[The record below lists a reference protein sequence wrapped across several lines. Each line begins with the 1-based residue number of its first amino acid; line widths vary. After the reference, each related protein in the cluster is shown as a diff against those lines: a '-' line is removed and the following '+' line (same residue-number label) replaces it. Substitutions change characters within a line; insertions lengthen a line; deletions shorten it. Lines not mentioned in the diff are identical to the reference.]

1 MHPSALLTRLLI
13 SLLFI
18 ASFASSQNLPQN
30 LPRGSFQSPKTG
42 VKWRYW
48 IEDADVDPD
57 TLRFDVSE
65 MARLGSSGFE
75 LLSYQSYGDIEAARG
90 DVVVDPADF
99 AFGSDRFVTVS
110 ATLVQAAMENNITID
125 FSLGPDQGA
134 GVPVFPDDVDMEGM
148 NTEMVFG
155 THFIQPGDSFNGP
168 LPSPIIVPFVDFRGN
183 VASANITKMSL
194 VGVIGAELAS
204 GANTSAARVSLD
216 FNTVVDLTDQVQGSV
231 DDGTAS
237 VSWTPS
243 SNSTSVLL
251 SYFSRRNGWPEAKPG
266 FHGAQPDEPGSWGSW
281 AVDHFSAKG
290 ANVSASFMQNNILS
304 QQGIGDLLRQPG
316 VGQYMWEDS
325 MEFRAQLFWTEG
337 LPQRFMERHGYN
349 ISIALPVL
357 HTLRSFPFSNPVIN
371 RTFDYGT
378 SFNWG
383 KFTEDY
389 QDTLTSLYIDYVTA
403 LSDFARSVGMT
414 FSNQPGYNFRL
425 DVAASAAIPDTPEI
439 ESLGVPTIDQA
450 RQLSGGVHL
459 GNHTFFS
466 SETGARPGE
475 ANALRMIELLEDAK
489 TQYAGGVNVALL
501 HGIPYSGDYP
511 NTTWPGLTTFGYQF
525 AEMHGPRQPAWNY
538 YRGYLDFLARTQ
550 YLLQAGV
557 AKVDLAIYRKDYD
570 ITSNFPFQG
579 TSLISAGYTY
589 EYISPENLKLPGVSV
604 VDGRLAP
611 AGPAYKALIL
621 SRVQNI
627 TVDAAQSLVDFSD
640 NGFPIIF
647 VGSVPDDVPGFETGD
662 SQKTQVQNLMD
673 QLVNKST
680 AAVVD
685 TEDDVADALAQMG
698 VLPAASADSKSPN
711 LYTVVREVQGD
722 SDSER
727 TSHFY
732 LFNSNV
738 STSGSV
744 PGPINFTLTLNPGFN
759 GTPFVLDPWT
769 GEISPVALYA
779 VDDNGTIVIPSVSL
793 APAQTVLFTVTTLT
807 SFEGVAASS
816 AHLTDAGEGVIAVA
830 SSTGVEL
837 RSFQDGDAELTLSNG
852 STQTV
857 TLSLSG
863 ETPRELDGWQL
874 NITAWTP
881 PADLS
886 QNKSQPTL
894 VPMGPINLTQG
905 LVPWDQLEGLANVS
919 GVGTYVTTFEW
930 DHTEDGGVGVQLD
943 FGEVFHTIKAWING
957 VEIPTAD
964 PTNPVV
970 DVSDFVMQGTNAI
983 RVDAA
988 STLLNVLNSVGSAV
1002 VTLNQPRNVPP
1013 PANQHYGLVAPVRL
1027 IPYAR
1032 AVISF

>member
-1 MHPSALLTRLLI
+1 
-13 SLLFI
+13 
-18 ASFASSQNLPQN
+18 
-30 LPRGSFQSPKTG
+30 
-42 VKWRYW
+42 
-48 IEDADVDPD
+48 
-57 TLRFDVSE
+57 
-65 MARLGSSGFE
+65 MARVGSSGFE
-75 LLSYQSYGDIEAARG
+75 LLSYQSYGDIESASG
-90 DVVVDPADF
+90 DIVVDPTDF
-99 AFGSDRFVTVS
+99 AFGSDHFVAVS
-110 ATLVQAAMENNITID
+110 ATLVQAAMEDNITID

-155 THFIQPGDSFNGP
+155 THFIQPGDSFNSP

-183 VASANITKMSL
+183 VASANITKMNL
-194 VGVIGAELAS
+194 VGVIGAGLAS

-243 SNSTSVLL
+243 SNST
-251 SYFSRRNGWPEAKPG
+251 R

-290 ANVSASFMQNNILS
+290 ANISASFMQNNILS
-304 QQGIGDLLRQPG
+304 QQSIGDLLRQPG

-325 MEFRAQLFWTEG
+325 MEFGAQLFWTEG
-337 LPQRFMERHGYN
+337 LPQRFIERHGYN

-357 HTLRSFPFSNPVIN
+357 HTLKSSVTKIN
-371 RTFDYGT
+371 QTFDYGT

-389 QDTLTSLYIDYVTA
+389 QDTLTSLYIDYMTA

-414 FSNQPGYNFRL
+414 YSTQPGYNFRL
-425 DVAASAAIPDTPEI
+425 DVAASAAIPDTPEV
-439 ESLGVPTIDQA
+439 ESLGLFTIDQA

-466 SETGARPGE
+466 SETGALPGG
-475 ANALRMIELLEDAK
+475 NAYRMIELLRAAK
-489 TQYAGGVNVALL
+489 SQYASGVNVALL
-501 HGIPYSGDYP
+501 HGFPYSGDYP

-525 AEMHGPRQPAWNY
+525 ADMHGPRQPAWNY

-570 ITSNFPFQG
+570 VNFNFPFQG

-621 SRVQNI
+621 SRIQNI

-662 SQKTQVQNLMD
+662 SQKTQVQSLMG
-673 QLVNKST
+673 QLVDKSSV
-680 AAVVD
+680 AVVGA
-685 TEDDVADALAQMG
+685 EVDVAGALARMS
-698 VLPAASADSKSPN
+698 VLPAASASPESPN
-711 LYTVVREVQGD
+711 LYTVVREVQTE

-732 LFNSNV
+732 LFNSDFFTN
-738 STSGSV
+738 GSV
-744 PGPINFTLTLNPGFN
+744 PGPINASIPGPINFTLTLNPGFN

-769 GEISPVALYA
+769 GEVSPVALYA
-779 VDDNGTIVIPSVSL
+779 VGDNGTIVIPSVSL
-793 APAQTVLFTVTTLT
+793 ALAQTALITVTTLT
-807 SFEGVAASS
+807 SFEGVAAPS
-816 AHLTDAGEGVIAVA
+816 AHLTDAGEGVIAVG

-857 TLSLSG
+857 SLSLSG
-863 ETPRELDGWQL
+863 ETSRELDGWQL

-881 PADLS
+881 PADLN
-886 QNKSQPTL
+886 QNKSHSIL
-894 VPMGPINLTQG
+894 VPIAPINLTQG
-905 LVPWDQLEGLANVS
+905 LVPWDQLDGLANVS

-943 FGEVFHTIKAWING
+943 FGEVFHTIKTWING
-957 VEIPTAD
+957 IEIPTAD

-970 DVSDFVMQGTNAI
+970 DVSDFVRQGSNAI

-988 STLLNVLNSVGSAV
+988 STLINVLNSVGSAV
-1002 VTLNQPRNVPP
+1002 ITLNQSRTDTLSLPQPGNVPP

>member
-1 MHPSALLTRLLI
+1 MHSSASLACLLLL
-13 SLLFI
+13 S
-18 ASFASSQNLPQN
+18 ANFARSQNIPQD
-30 LPRGSFQSPKTG
+30 LPRGSFQTPKTG

-48 IEDADVDPD
+48 IEDADVDLD
-57 TLRFDVSE
+57 TLRFDVAE
-65 MARLGSSGFE
+65 MARVGSHGFE
-75 LLSYQSYGDIEAARG
+75 LLSYQSYGSILGQTGEI
-90 DVVVDPADF
+90 VVDPKDF
-99 AFGSDRFVTVS
+99 AFGSDRFVTAS

-125 FSLGPDQGA
+125 FTLGPDQGA

-155 THFIQPGDSFNGP
+155 SHFIQPGDSFDGL
-168 LPSPIIVPFVDFRGN
+168 LPPPSILPFFDFRGDLS
-183 VASANITKMSL
+183 SANITNMNL

-204 GANTSAARVSLD
+204 GANTSAERVSLD

-231 DDGTAS
+231 DDGSAS
-237 VSWTPS
+237 VSWSPS
-243 SNSTSVLL
+243 SNGTSVLL
-251 SYFSRRNGWPEAKPG
+251 SFFSRRNGFPEAKPG
-266 FHGAQPDEPGSWGSW
+266 FNGAQPDEPGSWGSW
-281 AVDHFSAKG
+281 VIDHFSTKG
-290 ANVSASFMQNNILS
+290 ANVTASFMESNLLS

-325 MEFRAQLFWTEG
+325 MEFDAQLFWTEG
-337 LPQRFMERHGYN
+337 LPQRFMDRHGYN

-357 HTLRSFPFSNPVIN
+357 HTLGGTVRSQEPNQ
-371 RTFDYGT
+371 TFDYGT
-378 SFNWG
+378 SINWG

-389 QDTLTSLYIDYVTA
+389 QDTLTSLYIDYMA
-403 LSDFARSVGMT
+403 AFSDWARSVGMT
-414 FSNQPGYNFRL
+414 FSNQPGYNFHL

-439 ESLGVPTIDQA
+439 ESLGVPSIDEA

-459 GNHTFFS
+459 GNHPIFS

-501 HGIPYSGDYP
+501 HGFPYSGDYP
-511 NTTWPGLTTFGYQF
+511 NTTWPGITTFGYSF
-525 AEMHGPRQPAWNY
+525 AEMHGPRMPAWDY

-550 YLLQAGV
+550 YALQAGV

-570 ITSNFPFQG
+570 ITGTSPFQG

-621 SRVQNI
+621 SRIQSI
-627 TVDAAQSLVDFSD
+627 TVDAAQSLVEFSD
-640 NGFPIIF
+640 SGFPIIF
-647 VGSVPDDVPGFETGD
+647 VGSTPDDIPGFEVGD
-662 SQKTQVQNLMD
+662 SQKTQVQSLIS
-673 QLVNKST
+673 QLVGKSSVT
-680 AAVVD
+680 IVD
-685 TEDDVADALAQMG
+685 TEDDVAGALAQMG
-698 VLPAASADSKSPN
+698 VSPATSANPESPN
-711 LYTVVREVQGD
+711 LYTIVREIQGD
-722 SDSER
+722 TEADR

-759 GTPFVLDPWT
+759 GTPFALDPWT
-769 GEISPVALYA
+769 GDVNPVALYT
-779 VDDNGTIVIPSVSL
+779 VDDNGTISIPFISL
-793 APAQTVLFTVTTLT
+793 APAQTALFTITTLS
-807 SFEGVAASS
+807 SFEGVAAPST
-816 AHLTDAGEGVIAVA
+816 HLTSVGEGVIAVG
-830 SSTGVEL
+830 SSSGVEL
-837 RSFQDGDAELTLSNG
+837 RSFQDNDAEITFSNG

-857 TLSLSG
+857 NLSLSG
-863 ETPRELDGWQL
+863 ESPRELDGWQL

-886 QNKSQPTL
+886 QNKSKPVL
-894 VPMGPINLTQG
+894 VPMAPINLTQG

-919 GVGTYVTTFEW
+919 GVGTYVTTLDW
-930 DHTEDGGVGVQLD
+930 DQAEDGGVGVQLD

-970 DVSDFVMQGTNAI
+970 DVSGFVKQGSNDI

-988 STLLNVLNSVGSAV
+988 STLLNAVNSVGTAV
-1002 VTLNQPRNVPP
+1002 VSLAQPRTAHPV
-1013 PANQHYGLVAPVRL
+1013 NQHYGLVAPVTL

-1032 AVISF
+1032 AVISL